1 MLEVIILGIIQGITE
16 WLPVSSEG
24 VVATFSNVIFKND
37 PKTSIGITLWLHIG
51 TACSAIVVFRKN
63 ILNIIKQ
70 IAKSPKTPTNEI
82 IFLVISIITSA
93 VIGLPILILVEEAA
107 STEILKN
114 GTGIFTAIIGVFMIA
129 TGLIIKNQ
137 KIFPKKNISNINKLD
152 ALMTGIAQGASA
164 IPGLSRSGLTT
175 SILLIRGSDKK
186 DALTL
191 SFLIGIPATAGAGLY
206 SILSDSITLSL
217 ENVIGLI
224 VSFITGL
231 ITIKILLKL
240 AAKINFAY
248 FILLVGLALIFGSV
262 LLLFQNY

>member
-1 MLEVIILGIIQGITE
+1 
-16 WLPVSSEG
+16 
-24 VVATFSNVIFKND
+24 
-37 PKTSIGITLWLHIG
+37 
-51 TACSAIVVFRKN
+51 
-63 ILNIIKQ
+63 
-70 IAKSPKTPTNEI
+70 
-82 IFLVISIITSA
+82 
-93 VIGLPILILVEEAA
+93 
-107 STEILKN
+107 
-114 GTGIFTAIIGVFMIA
+114 MIA

-137 KIFPKKNISNINKLD
+137 ELNPKKNISNINKWD
-152 ALMTGIAQGASA
+152 ALITGIIQGVAA

-175 SILLIRGSDKK
+175 SFLLIRRTDKK

-217 ENVIGLI
+217 ENFIGLI

-240 AAKINFAY
+240 AAKINFGY
-248 FILLVGLALIFGSV
+248 FVFLIGLTLILGSG